1 MVKETF
7 VVLLLDVPDVSA
19 MLGRMGGEPDRGRVA
34 KYVAARR
41 GALGLTQE
49 RLAERAGVTV
59 KTVYNLESAE
69 RWPQARTRAAIEEA
83 LEWRPGDLV
92 RIAEGGEPTPYEEG
106 EPDEVAVTL
115 RELEELGAYFAALR
129 ADPGDKRR
137 MALAFL
143 RALYGEPEG
152 R

>member
-1 MVKETF
+1 
-7 VVLLLDVPDVSA
+7 
-19 MLGRMGGEPDRGRVA
+19 MLKRMGGELDRGRVA
-34 KYVAARR
+34 KYVVARR

-92 RIAEGGEPTPYEEG
+92 RIAEGGEPAPGRDGT
-106 EPDEVAVTL
+106 PDEMAVAL
-115 RELEELGAYFAALR
+115 RELEELNAYFADLQ
-129 ADPGDKRR
+129 ADSGDKRR